1 MIRMLLFFFLL
12 SLAAFSDGK
21 KRIVPDQIPLAML
34 LVSLCPPE
42 EPHLFGI
49 AACLPLFL
57 AGVTAGGVG
66 GGDVKLVGAC
76 GVVLGFSQAFAG
88 LLAALCLMLFYH
100 AVVTGLR
107 KIRKKERKTGKG
119 QAYPLVPFLLL
130 GMLISIGMGG

>member
-1 MIRMLLFFFLL
+1 M
-12 SLAAFSDGK
+12 DKK
-21 KRIVPDQIPLAML
+21 KRIVPDRIPLAML

-42 EPHLFGI
+42 GPHLWGT

-76 GVVLGFSQAFAG
+76 GAVLGFRQTFAG
-88 LLAALCLMLFYH
+88 LLAALCIMLFYH
-100 AVVTGLR
+100 AAMTGLR
-107 KIRKKERKTGKG
+107 KIRKKERETGKG
-119 QAYPLVPFLLL
+119 QAYPLVPFLWF

>member
-1 MIRMLLFFFLL
+1 MLLFFFLL

-21 KRIVPDQIPLAML
+21 KHIVPDRIPLAML

-42 EPHLFGI
+42 GPHLFGI

-66 GGDVKLVGAC
+66 GGDVKLVGVC

-100 AVVTGLR
+100 VAMTGFG
-107 KIRKKERKTGKG
+107 KIQKKKLKTGKG
-119 QAYPLVPFLLL
+119 QAYPLVPFLVCQAWH
-130 GMLISIGMGG
+130 